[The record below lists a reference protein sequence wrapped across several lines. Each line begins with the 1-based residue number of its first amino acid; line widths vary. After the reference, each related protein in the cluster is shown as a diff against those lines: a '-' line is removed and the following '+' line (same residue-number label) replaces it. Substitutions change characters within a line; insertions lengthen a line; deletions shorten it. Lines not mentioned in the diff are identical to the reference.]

1 MKLGGPE
8 FAARETPLQVARE
21 TPLQVAGHP
30 EGRIGNA
37 EAPRSG
43 VSAEGSPPD
52 MVRIAA
58 PGFKELALSLGF
70 PQDKLTS
77 SLLSFIKFFS
87 LPLDPKLIQQFRQ
100 EVLSL
105 KLAQARSGA
114 QAAAAAAAKG
124 VALSAEA
131 LAKYS
136 AAIAGDEHDG
146 GDSGTEPE
154 DGANQGGGTGRD
166 GQGGGETGLNSGTK
180 HKDRDGLN
188 PEQLRDMVEGIEGE
202 NPLLGILNKLPG
214 KDGRRWIVLPFS
226 FNAGGVD
233 FRVSLRILLADSN
246 AVPWKAECIAL
257 NVTAGHDGI
266 QNRWA
271 FTLEDAALPANIG
284 SGAPVFAR
292 ALVSVYPPPEHPAAL
307 EGKLQEL
314 LGTVAKKITLVEE
327 V

>member
-8 FAARETPLQVARE
+8 FVARG
-21 TPLQVAGHP
+21 TSLQMAEHP
-30 EGRIGNA
+30 VGRFVDTGNV

-43 VSAEGSPPD
+43 VSAEGDPSD

-58 PGFKELALSLGF
+58 PDFKELTLSLGL

-87 LPLDPKLIQQFRQ
+87 LPLDPKLIQQLRQ

-105 KLAQARSGA
+105 KPAQVRSGA
-114 QAAAAAAAKG
+114 QAAAATAAKG
-124 VALSAEA
+124 IVLSAEA

-136 AAIAGDEHDG
+136 VAIAGDEHDG
-146 GDSGTEPE
+146 GAGPE
-154 DGANQGGGTGRD
+154 DGASQGSGTGRD
-166 GQGGGETGLNSGTK
+166 GQDRSETGFHSGAK
-180 HKDRDGLN
+180 HKNQDGLN
-188 PEQLRDMVEGIEGE
+188 PEQLRAMVERIEGE
-202 NPLLGILNKLPG
+202 APLLGILNKLPG

-226 FNAGGVD
+226 FNAEGVD
-233 FRVSLRILLADSN
+233 FKVSLRILLADSN
-246 AVPWKAECIAL
+246 TVPWKVECIAL
-257 NVTAGHDGI
+257 NVAAGHDGI
-266 QNRWA
+266 QDRWA
-271 FTLEDAALPANIG
+271 FTLEDAVLPAAIG
-284 SGAPVFAR
+284 SGVPVFAR

-314 LGTVAKKITLVEE
+314 LGTVAKKITLIEE